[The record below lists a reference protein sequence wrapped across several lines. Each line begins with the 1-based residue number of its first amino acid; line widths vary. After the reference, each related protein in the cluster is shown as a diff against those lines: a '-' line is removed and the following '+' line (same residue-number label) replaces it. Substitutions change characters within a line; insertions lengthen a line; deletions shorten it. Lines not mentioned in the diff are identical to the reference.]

1 MNNFYQDLLI
11 CVPCRYNSSRLPG
24 KPLLKIN
31 NKSIIHH
38 VFLNILKIECI
49 NNSNIIFLTDDS
61 RISDEVLSFGGNCYI
76 SKQNCENGTVRIIN
90 YLKENNIKKK
100 FILNIQGD
108 EPFFDILMIQK
119 LIELYIDRNKVDPNV
134 KCGTL
139 YYSTNDFDYVNN
151 KNKVKLVL
159 NSHNFIM
166 YGSRQVIPGS
176 KKQDNNLKISYNVHI
191 GIFIFDMNYLLNE
204 YIQPNIYY
212 QNIED
217 LEWLKILEQDYKIYS
232 LPVQF
237 HEVGVDT
244 QEDYLY
250 LKNKYEKKPI

>member
-1 MNNFYQDLLI
+1 MTTNYNNLLI

-38 VFLNILKIECI
+38 VFLNILKIKNI
-49 NNSNIIFLTDDS
+49 NKSNIIFLTDDNK
-61 RISDEVLSFGGNCYI
+61 ISDEVINFGGNCYI

-100 FILNIQGD
+100 YILNIQGD
-108 EPFFDILMIQK
+108 EPFFDIKMVEK
-119 LIELYIDRNKVDPNV
+119 LIELYINKNFINNNV

-151 KNKVKLVL
+151 NNKVKIVL
-159 NSHNFIM
+159 NSQNFIM
-166 YGSRQVIPGS
+166 YGSRQVIPGI
-176 KKQDNNLKISYNVHI
+176 KKKDDKLNIKYNVHI
-191 GIFIFDMNYLLNE
+191 GIFIFDYNYLLNE

-212 QNIED
+212 QEIED
-217 LEWLKILEQDYKIYS
+217 LEWLKVLEQDYKIYS
-232 LPVQF
+232 LSVNF

-244 QEDYLY
+244 QEDYMY
-250 LKNKYEKKPI
+250 LKNKYENKS

>member
-1 MNNFYQDLLI
+1 MTTNYNNLLI

-38 VFLNILKIECI
+38 VFLNILKIKNI
-49 NNSNIIFLTDDS
+49 NKSNIIFLTDDS
-61 RISDEVLSFGGNCYI
+61 KISDEVINFGGNCYI

-100 FILNIQGD
+100 YILNIQGD
-108 EPFFDILMIQK
+108 EPFFDIKMVEK
-119 LIELYIDRNKVDPNV
+119 LIELYIDRNFINPNV

-139 YYSTNDFDYVNN
+139 YYSTKDFDYVNN
-151 KNKVKLVL
+151 NNKVKIVL
-159 NSHNFIM
+159 NSQNFIM
-166 YGSRQVIPGS
+166 YGSRQVIPGT
-176 KKQDNNLKISYNVHI
+176 KKKNNNFNITYNIHI
-191 GIFIFDMNYLLNE
+191 GIFIFDYNYLLNE

-212 QNIED
+212 QEIED
-217 LEWLKILEQDYKIYS
+217 LEWLKVLEQDYKIYS
-232 LPVQF
+232 LPVNF

-250 LKNKYEKKPI
+250 LKNKYENKS

>member
-1 MNNFYQDLLI
+1 MDDLLI
-11 CVPCRYNSSRLPG
+11 AVPARYNSSRLQG

-31 NKSIIHH
+31 NLTILNH
-38 VFLNILKIECI
+38 VYLNILKIKNI
-49 NNSNIIFLTDDS
+49 NKSNIIFLTDDS
-61 RISDEVLSFGGNCYI
+61 RISDEVLKFGGNCYI
-76 SKQNCENGTVRIIN
+76 SKQNCENGTIRIIN

-100 FILNIQGD
+100 YILNIQGD
-108 EPFFDILMIQK
+108 EPFFDVKMIEK
-119 LIELYIDRNKVDPNV
+119 LIELYIDRNKINPNV

-139 YYSTNDFDYVNN
+139 YYSTNDFNYVNN
-151 KNKVKLVL
+151 NNKVKLVL

-176 KKQDNNLKISYNVHI
+176 KKQDNNLGITYNIHI
-191 GIFIFDMNYLLNE
+191 GIFIFDLDYLLNQ
-204 YIQPNIYY
+204 YTQPNIYY

-244 QEDYLY
+244 IEDYLY
-250 LKNKYEKKPI
+250 LKDKYQKKSS